1 MDGVF
6 NKNDEK
12 PCHALARK
20 IRLDKSKSPTKER
33 DAVSPAR
40 SPLESKVTEYGEIE
54 RKARK
59 LKLSKS
65 LKKRRIPT
73 GYYTKPDYLKKV
85 PTMLPGDSPAML
97 ARMERMKNRVQ
108 G

>member
-59 LKLSKS
+59 LKLSKI
-65 LKKRRIPT
+65 LKKCLQDSSIGLVL
-73 GYYTKPDYLKKV
+73 GYQLV
-85 PTMLPGDSPAML
+85 L
-97 ARMERMKNRVQ
+97 
-108 G
+108 